1 MRFSIL
7 HRSTYRYTSP
17 VIYSIQHL
25 RLTPRDEPHQR
36 TMRWRLRTPGKPT
49 AAPDAYGNV
58 VHTLALTHAHR
69 DVEIEARGE
78 VEVDAL
84 DDGRLDEVAGG
95 PPPLSYLVSTP
106 LTEPDEGLR
115 DFAERRLQGASAHA
129 LLDFACAVCDA
140 IEYQAGTTE
149 VTSTAAEALKL
160 GRGVCQDHAHV
171 FIAACRAR
179 GLPARYV
186 SGYVHPGDA
195 PHAASHAWAD
205 VYLRDTGWVSIDV
218 THRGFASEHLCR
230 LAVGRDYVSASPIRG
245 VRIGGGD
252 ESLEVRVNIRPFP
265 FHVEAD

>member
-7 HRSTYRYTSP
+7 HRSTYRYTTP

-36 TMRWRLRTPGKPT
+36 TLRWRLKTPGKPT
-49 AAPDAYGNV
+49 SAPDAYGNV

-78 VEVDAL
+78 VEIDAL
-84 DDGRLDEVAGG
+84 DDGRLDEIAGG
-95 PPPLSYLVSTP
+95 PPPLSYLVNTP
-106 LTEPDEGLR
+106 LTEPDEGVR
-115 DFAERRLQGASAHA
+115 DLAERRLQGASAHA
-129 LLDFACAVCDA
+129 LLEFACAVCDA
-140 IEYQAGTTE
+140 IDYQVGTTE

-230 LAVGRDYVSASPIRG
+230 LAVGRDYA
-245 VRIGGGD
+245 D
-252 ESLEVRVNIRPFP
+252 IRPVNGTYRGRGTRKLI
-265 FHVEAD
+265 VEVQVRLE